1 MIGSNLELFV
11 GAMFCGKS
19 RELVKAYREA
29 EKKNIEVVAFKPSS
43 DKDRYGSGSKIK
55 SKDDGYEV
63 PAILIDQNM
72 PDQILQ
78 YVEYN
83 PLKKMVVI
91 DEGSFYPKQEFID
104 LITSL
109 TDRGIKVVVGG
120 LTHFATREPWGA
132 MTELAQV
139 KGVKVTQLYSRC
151 DGESGECKN
160 GAVWS
165 YRKIEEH
172 ANFVVGSEELYGACC
187 DQHYINLHKGN
198 IWEG

>member
-29 EKKNIEVVAFKPSS
+29 EKKNIGVVAFKPSS
-43 DKDRYGSGSKIK
+43 DQARYGSGSKIK

-63 PAILIDQNM
+63 PAILIDQNR
-72 PDQILQ
+72 PELILQ
-78 YVEYN
+78 TISE
-83 PLKKMVVI
+83 LADLGMVVI
-91 DEGSFYPKQEFID
+91 DEGSFYPKLEFIK
-104 LITSL
+104 LISNL

-120 LTHFATREPWGA
+120 LTHFASREPWGA
-132 MTELAQV
+132 MKELALV

-151 DGESGECKN
+151 DGELGACKN

-165 YRKIEEH
+165 YRKVGEQ

-187 DQHYINLHKGN
+187 DEHYPLLHKGN